1 MSLQPSIRV
10 VVGEDQALMREGI
23 VHTLERSGFAV
34 VGVAADA
41 TELIRLAESL
51 LPDVVITDIKMPPTS
66 TDDGLEAARHIRSR
80 HPRVAV
86 MVLSQYLEA
95 HYVLALVSDGA
106 ERVGYL
112 LKDRVA
118 DVEVFT
124 EAVRRV
130 ASGGS
135 ALDPE
140 VIGRMVQR
148 PRRKSPLDDLTDR
161 EREVLALMAEGLSNH
176 GIADRLVVSVAA
188 IERHVTNI
196 LTKLQLTPT
205 PEDHRR
211 VLAVLLY
218 LHSLDN
224 QG

>member
-1 MSLQPSIRV
+1 
-10 VVGEDQALMREGI
+10 MREGI

-41 TELIRLAESL
+41 IELIRLAESL

-66 TDDGLEAARHIRSR
+66 TDDGLEAARNIRSR
-80 HPRVAV
+80 HPEVAV

>member
-1 MSLQPSIRV
+1 
-10 VVGEDQALMREGI
+10 MREGI

-41 TELIRLAESL
+41 IELLRLAESL
-51 LPDVVITDIKMPPTS
+51 RPDVVITDIKMPPTS
-66 TDDGLEAARHIRSR
+66 TDDGLEAARQIRSKY
-80 HPRVAV
+80 PEVAV
-86 MVLSQYLEA
+86 IVLSQYLEA
-95 HYVLALVSDGA
+95 QYVMALVSDGA

-112 LKDRVA
+112 LKDRVS
-118 DVEVFT
+118 DVQVLT
-124 EAVRRV
+124 EAIQRV
-130 ASGGS
+130 TRGGS

-148 PRRKSPLDDLTDR
+148 PRPKSPLDDLTAR
-161 EREVLALMAEGLSNH
+161 ERDVLALMAAGLSNQ

-205 PEDHRR
+205 AEDHRR
-211 VLAVLLY
+211 VLAVLFY

-224 QG
+224 PGEVSRFGRYGTDQN